1 MPKTELLYLITD
13 GGRARLVRRSP
24 STGQFVTVEEID
36 GAERLRTLRQELRS
50 SPPARSF
57 SSASPQRSA
66 VGKEDYVRPAKEAFA
81 GEVADRAVAVAQRE
95 QLAGI
100 VLAAPARLLGP
111 LKARLDR
118 RVPVLGA
125 IRKDLTKAPD
135 HELGAWLNDALKSPQ
150 LSA

>member
-1 MPKTELLYLITD
+1 M
-13 GGRARLVRRSP
+13 
-24 STGQFVTVEEID
+24 
-36 GAERLRTLRQELRS
+36 
-50 SPPARSF
+50 
-57 SSASPQRSA
+57 
-66 VGKEDYVRPAKEAFA
+66 
-81 GEVADRAVAVAQRE
+81 AVAQRE